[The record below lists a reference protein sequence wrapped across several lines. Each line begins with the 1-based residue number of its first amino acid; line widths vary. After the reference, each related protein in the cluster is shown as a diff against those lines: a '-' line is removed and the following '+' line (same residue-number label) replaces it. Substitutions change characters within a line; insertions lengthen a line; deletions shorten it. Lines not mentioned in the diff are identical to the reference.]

1 MKRSR
6 YKLNITI
13 GIIIILLALAFGWSF
28 GVYYKQY
35 NQLFRIYTEL
45 YTKHTLVSK
54 GPICEVSGSSSTT
67 YRIITKIPK

>member
-6 YKLNITI
+6 YKLNIAI
-13 GIIIILLALAFGWSF
+13 GIIVVLLALAFGCSF

-35 NQLFRIYTEL
+35 NQLFRIYTDL
-45 YTKHTLVSK
+45 YTKHTTFGKNFV
-54 GPICEVSGSSSTT
+54 CENAEPYPT